1 MRSANFPRS
10 SAKYSK
16 LESWRVAASASF
28 WRKRCERQCLLVA
41 KALGGASPAP
51 AIAGHSRRGCEERG
65 TQFEEEMNLFSG
77 PPSDRDFH
85 RSWRRISDAS
95 VELAAV
101 DSVRMAAGYLQAG
114 YRIAGSLPDSVRT
127 LGRRVW
133 PRSLQIAAVNRGMLG
148 AHDAR
153 GARES
158 PPKNA
163 LTVRCLR
170 SFNQGNQRVG
180 KFLLIG
186 LLAERRWR
194 NGD

>member
-1 MRSANFPRS
+1 
-10 SAKYSK
+10 
-16 LESWRVAASASF
+16 
-28 WRKRCERQCLLVA
+28 
-41 KALGGASPAP
+41 
-51 AIAGHSRRGCEERG
+51 
-65 TQFEEEMNLFSG
+65 
-77 PPSDRDFH
+77 
-85 RSWRRISDAS
+85 
-95 VELAAV
+95 
-101 DSVRMAAGYLQAG
+101 MAAGYLQAG